1 MYGNSIKIA
10 KKLEAIA
17 DDIDNNESYEF
28 DDGAECCFM
37 ESISEICRQQYE
49 MILMYVSHLEKEKL
63 KDNEL
68 KLFKSC
74 KVGEQG
80 K

>member
-1 MYGNSIKIA
+1 MYENSLKIA

-28 DDGAECCFM
+28 DDNAECCFM

-49 MILMYVSHLEKEKL
+49 MILMYIGQL
-63 KDNEL
+63 K
-68 KLFKSC
+68 K
-74 KVGEQG
+74 
-80 K
+80 